1 MPNLEMIDCHVKSHM
16 REPSWK
22 FIALRPKILH
32 VQASMPLAIQKPMQC
47 VGILTLCGDRG
58 VVALNLGFL
67 GRW

>member
-1 MPNLEMIDCHVKSHM
+1 
-16 REPSWK
+16 
-22 FIALRPKILH
+22 
-32 VQASMPLAIQKPMQC
+32 MPLAIQKPMQC

>member
-1 MPNLEMIDCHVKSHM
+1 MEVHSTETKNLACTGVDAVGD
-16 REPSWK
+16 
-22 FIALRPKILH
+22 
-32 VQASMPLAIQKPMQC
+32 QKPMQC